1 MAIDVDKL
9 KALAEVKRV
18 VEVFDPKKKNRRTW
32 FSQFRDKV
40 KAGNLNVDEYKL
52 LLGMHFVD
60 TDLVQQWD
68 EKRGTCSTVDKVDAW
83 FLDAYGGG
91 GMEEKHAVY
100 TMADVKLSVADAFQP
115 FVDRFIDTFMAA
127 NPNAI
132 RNHRITPFINALY
145 PEMREALEIE
155 PAFSEWNDLVKRTEH
170 LHAKLQKKAR
180 AKLAAVQSTQSVSDL
195 ERWEKLTDRLERV
208 EASIAALHTC
218 GRGRGNSMPRGGR
231 GGYAVYGNRP
241 SPQVAYGF
249 TPGRNAGSGWRGGY
263 RG

>member
-18 VEVFDPKKKNRRTW
+18 VEVFDTKKKNGRTW

-40 KAGNLNVDEYKL
+40 KAGNLNIDEYKL

-68 EKRGTCSTVDKVDAW
+68 EKRRTCSTVNEVDAW
-83 FLDAYGGG
+83 FLDAHGGG

-115 FVDRFIDTFMAA
+115 FVDRFIDTFIAA
-127 NPNAI
+127 NPNTI

-155 PAFSEWNDLVKRTEH
+155 PAFSEWNDLVKRTKH

-180 AKLAAVQSTQSVSDL
+180 AKLTAVQST
-195 ERWEKLTDRLERV
+195 
-208 EASIAALHTC
+208 
-218 GRGRGNSMPRGGR
+218 
-231 GGYAVYGNRP
+231 
-241 SPQVAYGF
+241 
-249 TPGRNAGSGWRGGY
+249 
-263 RG
+263 

>member
-1 MAIDVDKL
+1 MRRGTSYLQGGSQSSPSIPSIHPWLENIDTPPPSSVGTLFTEEGEIVIESPAVTHRSASEQQTDSEESVQAGQGPNMVIDVDKL

-18 VEVFDPKKKNRRTW
+18 VEVFDPKKKNGRTW

-52 LLGMHFVD
+52 LLSIHFVD

-68 EKRGTCSTVDKVDAW
+68 EKRGTCSTVDEVDAW

-100 TMADVKLSVADAFQP
+100 MMADVKLSVADAFQP

-132 RNHRITPFINALY
+132 RNHRIMPFINAFY

-155 PAFSEWNDLVKRTEH
+155 PAFSEWNDLIKRTEH
-170 LHAKLQKKAR
+170 LHAKL
-180 AKLAAVQSTQSVSDL
+180 
-195 ERWEKLTDRLERV
+195 
-208 EASIAALHTC
+208 
-218 GRGRGNSMPRGGR
+218 
-231 GGYAVYGNRP
+231 
-241 SPQVAYGF
+241 
-249 TPGRNAGSGWRGGY
+249 
-263 RG
+263 